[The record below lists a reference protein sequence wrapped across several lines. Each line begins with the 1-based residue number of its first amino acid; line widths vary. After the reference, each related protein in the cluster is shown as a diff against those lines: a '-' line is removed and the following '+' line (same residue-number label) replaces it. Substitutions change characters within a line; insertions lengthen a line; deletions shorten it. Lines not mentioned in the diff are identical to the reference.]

1 MRVGEINPD
10 NGKSTSG
17 YLFMMVGGPLSFKT
31 ALQSVTAQSAME
43 AELVWMTLASK
54 EAVYLSNMMAELGSA
69 KRFDSAPLFTDNT
82 GALHLAGSSAYTS
95 RAKHI
100 ALQFLLLKARYKR
113 RKKYPKYYLTM
124 TKCLLLLDKKCSVGI
139 NDVYNL

>member
-113 RKKYPKYYLTM
+113 RKKYLKYYLTM

-139 NDVYNL
+139 NDVYNP